1 MTRIIATAL
10 AIFAGGLAAASDDAT
25 PDAATRDAI
34 ESKLAGQGYDVRRIE
49 AEDGMYEAYALKDG
63 ERYEIHLDGDLD
75 IVRSERDD

>member
-10 AIFAGGLAAASDDAT
+10 AIFAGGLAAASDDAM